1 MAGYRKKQWD
11 KLRAKLHEERRKAK
25 ETRRNMRKL
34 RRVMIGRKK
43 KGEKDL
49 PVELEKKIAEFLK
62 Y

>member
-1 MAGYRKKQWD
+1 M
-11 KLRAKLHEERRKAK
+11 K

-49 PVELEKKIAEFLK
+49 PVELEKKIGEFLRT